1 MCLHHEWFNVNW
13 SFVEDTLE
21 HLKVHFKFV
30 CGRWFYGKLT
40 FKSNFAL
47 WSSFQV
53 ELERVIN
60 GLGGQ
65 NIISGLNLNMV

>member
-1 MCLHHEWFNVNW
+1 MVNDRG
-13 SFVEDTLE
+13 SISLVVCRGHIRASKGT
-21 HLKVHFKFV
+21 FKIF

-53 ELERVIN
+53 EFERVIN

-65 NIISGLNLNMV
+65 KILSGLNLNMV